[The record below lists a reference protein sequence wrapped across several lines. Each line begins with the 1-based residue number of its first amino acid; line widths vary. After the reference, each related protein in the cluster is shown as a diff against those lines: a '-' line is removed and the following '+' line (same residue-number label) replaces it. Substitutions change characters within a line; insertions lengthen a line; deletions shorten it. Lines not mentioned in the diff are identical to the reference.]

1 VITRHDIIE
10 PTRFLTSSFELV
22 QGRLA
27 GARFPHRIVMASQ
40 AQPESDFRQI
50 FSQLQGL
57 TLDDDD
63 DIATIRDLLQQ
74 LQQTVPAR
82 KDPYAKKVS
91 GYG

>member
-1 VITRHDIIE
+1 
-10 PTRFLTSSFELV
+10 
-22 QGRLA
+22 
-27 GARFPHRIVMASQ
+27 MASQ
-40 AQPESDFRQI
+40 AQSESDFRQI
-50 FSQLQGL
+50 VSQLKGL
-57 TLDDDD
+57 TFDDDD